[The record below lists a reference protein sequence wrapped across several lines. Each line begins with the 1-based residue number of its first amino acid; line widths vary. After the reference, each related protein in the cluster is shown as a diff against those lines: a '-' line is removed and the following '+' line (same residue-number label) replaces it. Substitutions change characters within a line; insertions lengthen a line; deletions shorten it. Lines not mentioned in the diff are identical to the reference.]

1 MGGQV
6 NRLKQHFP
14 GPYPIQRRIRMQFL
28 VDHSMY
34 VTLVIVLLILAGLL
48 LYMNRV
54 DARVRTLE
62 QKEQR

>member
-1 MGGQV
+1 
-6 NRLKQHFP
+6 
-14 GPYPIQRRIRMQFL
+14 MQFL

>member
-1 MGGQV
+1 
-6 NRLKQHFP
+6 
-14 GPYPIQRRIRMQFL
+14 MQFL

-54 DARVRTLE
+54 DARVRNLE
-62 QKEQR
+62 QKESR

>member
-1 MGGQV
+1 
-6 NRLKQHFP
+6 
-14 GPYPIQRRIRMQFL
+14 MQFL

-34 VTLVIVLLILAGLL
+34 VTLIIVLLILAGLL

>member
-1 MGGQV
+1 
-6 NRLKQHFP
+6 
-14 GPYPIQRRIRMQFL
+14 MQFL

-62 QKEQR
+62 QKESR